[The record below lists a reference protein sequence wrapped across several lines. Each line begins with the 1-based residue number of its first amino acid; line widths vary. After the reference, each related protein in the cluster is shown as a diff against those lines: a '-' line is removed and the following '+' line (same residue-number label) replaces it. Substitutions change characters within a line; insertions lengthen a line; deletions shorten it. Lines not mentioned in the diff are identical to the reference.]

1 MGRFGPEPPVRTT
14 IAVARSAGQI
24 AGRNRRHRLHLGE
37 ELEPR
42 SKAARGWAVPL
53 GCGWRP
59 RRPCSEIPESLGRT
73 ALSVPKIL
81 ILLVLSAL
89 QCTVLASPPSAPI
102 RLQRF
107 TEAMGTT
114 FTIDMYGTDAAHM
127 EGAAKQA
134 FSEAHRLD
142 RMLSNYLPDSE
153 LNRVDERAADG
164 PVTVSRE
171 LFNLMRLCIDVSNKS
186 DGAFDIT
193 VGPLMKVWG
202 FYKDSGHLAAQSA
215 VQDALAKVG
224 WRNIRLNPLALTLAF
239 AKPGMNLDLGGVGKG
254 YAVDRMVEILR
265 RNGIAAAL
273 VSAGGSSIYGL
284 GSPPDGPR
292 GWRIRIRDPKIEG
305 KYVATVFLN
314 NRSLSTSGSYEKFF
328 WADGKIYS
336 HIMDPR
342 TGFPA
347 RGMLS
352 VSIIS
357 PNTLDS
363 EIWAKPYYIL
373 GRTWT
378 EQHKPKNFRVL
389 MCEDAPGSTCSWLA
403 PACER

>member
-1 MGRFGPEPPVRTT
+1 MKP
-14 IAVARSAGQI
+14 
-24 AGRNRRHRLHLGE
+24 H
-37 ELEPR
+37 
-42 SKAARGWAVPL
+42 SKAAPGRAVPL
-53 GCGWRP
+53 DRARRP
-59 RRPCSEIPESLGRT
+59 RRVVL
-73 ALSVPKIL
+73 
-81 ILLVLSAL
+81 LLVLSAL
-89 QCTVLASPPSAPI
+89 QSTVLASPPSAPI

-107 TEAMGTT
+107 TQAMGTT
-114 FTIDMYGTDAAHM
+114 FTIDMYGTDPTRMEAAS
-127 EGAAKQA
+127 KQA
-134 FSEAHRLD
+134 FSEVHRLD

-153 LNRVDERAADG
+153 LNHVNAHAADA

-171 LFNLMRLCIDVSNKS
+171 LFNLLRTCLEVSRKS

-202 FYKDSGHLAAQSA
+202 FYKDSGHLADRSA
-215 VQDALAKVG
+215 VQDALTKVG
-224 WRNIRLNPLALTLAF
+224 WRNIRLNPLALTVSL

-254 YAVDRMVEILR
+254 YAVDRMAEILR
-265 RNGIAAAL
+265 RNGITPAL

-342 TGFPA
+342 TGFPS

-357 PNTLDS
+357 ANTLDS

-378 EQHKPKNFRVL
+378 EKHKPKGFRVL
-389 MCEDAPGSTCSWLA
+389 ICEDAPGAACSWLV

>member
-1 MGRFGPEPPVRTT
+1 MEPRTT
-14 IAVARSAGQI
+14 APHSGAVRLDR
-24 AGRNRRHRLHLGE
+24 GR
-37 ELEPR
+37 
-42 SKAARGWAVPL
+42 
-53 GCGWRP
+53 RP
-59 RRPCSEIPESLGRT
+59 RR
-73 ALSVPKIL
+73 
-81 ILLVLSAL
+81 LLVLL
-89 QCTVLASPPSAPI
+89 VLAGFQSAVVASPHNA

-114 FTIDMYGTDAAHM
+114 FTIDMYGTDPTRMEAAS
-127 EGAAKQA
+127 KQA
-134 FSEAHRLD
+134 LSEAHRLD
-142 RMLSNYLPDSE
+142 RMLSNYFPDSE
-153 LNRVDERAADG
+153 LNLVNEHAADA

-171 LFNLMRLCIDVSNKS
+171 LFDLLRICLNVSHKS

-202 FYKDSGHLAAQSA
+202 FYKDSGHLAARSA
-215 VQDALAKVG
+215 VQDALTKLG
-224 WRNIRLNPLALTLAF
+224 WRNIKLNPLALTVAF
-239 AKPGMNLDLGGVGKG
+239 TKPGMNLDLGGVGKG

-265 RNGIAAAL
+265 HNGITSAL

-284 GSPPDGPR
+284 GSPPDSPR
-292 GWRIRIRDPKIEG
+292 GWRLRIRNPKSEG
-305 KYVATVFLN
+305 KYVATVYLN

-328 WADGKIYS
+328 WADGKTYS

-342 TGFPA
+342 TGFPS

-357 PNTLDS
+357 PKTLDS

-373 GRTWT
+373 GRSWT
-378 EQHKPKNFRVL
+378 EQHKPKDFHVL

-403 PACER
+403 LACER